1 MSNKKKKTDLLQ
13 MALNLMS
20 LSPSREE
27 VQLEREKWP
36 LVPAKKGYKK
46 YFLSLSSRSLPNLI

>member
-20 LSPSREE
+20 LSTSREE

-46 YFLSLSSRSLPNLI
+46 

>member
-46 YFLSLSSRSLPNLI
+46 